1 MTTREEF
8 KRRPVPSTWVVN
20 KELEDQDR
28 GVEKETHS
36 SAIVWSKSDGD
47 CIVNNNNNN
56 NEYDQSNVVAA
67 NLKCCGSNGSK
78 PPTGRIRKGLNGEL
92 GFKSFGDG
100 KAIVVDDEMDYSEQ
114 VCSIKNLD
122 NGEEFVVNEIRE
134 DGMWNKLK
142 EVGTWRQMK
151 IEEFEICARHSLILQ
166 ELMRTQNV
174 EEGNKD
180 NVNLIVNGGV
190 SMFQS

>member
-47 CIVNNNNNN
+47 CN
-56 NEYDQSNVVAA
+56 DVVISSSP
-67 NLKCCGSNGSK
+67 LTLHPIHLLRFVLLVK